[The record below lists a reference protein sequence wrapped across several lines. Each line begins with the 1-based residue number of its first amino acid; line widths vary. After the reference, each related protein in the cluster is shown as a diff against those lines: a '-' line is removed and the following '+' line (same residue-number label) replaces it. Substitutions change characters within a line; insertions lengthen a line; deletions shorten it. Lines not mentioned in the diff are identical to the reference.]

1 MFIECLL
8 CTGLGTEDSAVTKT
22 ESLLSQSSHSI
33 GGGATNKQVS
43 VEYVRWCKMRQNE
56 LTEDQCLGRCFL
68 HKAAEAGRKES
79 RCVAISEKAVRGR
92 RKGRCCTL
100 GSRGPRA
107 WLEQSQGAKEEVSPS
122 GRKGTA
128 HKGPLGLA
136 KEFGFPCK

>member
-56 LTEDQCLGRCFL
+56 LTEDRSEGRL
-68 HKAAEAGRKES
+68 NLSH
-79 RCVAISEKAVRGR
+79 
-92 RKGRCCTL
+92 T
-100 GSRGPRA
+100 
-107 WLEQSQGAKEEVSPS
+107 GAKKTPKKHNQRVFQF
-122 GRKGTA
+122 KL
-128 HKGPLGLA
+128 H
-136 KEFGFPCK
+136 